1 MITASV
7 LAWKRKIWT
16 ITAIYLSWE
25 GFMDDNSL
33 SHMGKNASLQWGQI
47 CQSQLDDFTVGQSQ
61 MDDITVVLS

>member
-1 MITASV
+1 
-7 LAWKRKIWT
+7 
-16 ITAIYLSWE
+16 
-25 GFMDDNSL
+25 MDDNSL